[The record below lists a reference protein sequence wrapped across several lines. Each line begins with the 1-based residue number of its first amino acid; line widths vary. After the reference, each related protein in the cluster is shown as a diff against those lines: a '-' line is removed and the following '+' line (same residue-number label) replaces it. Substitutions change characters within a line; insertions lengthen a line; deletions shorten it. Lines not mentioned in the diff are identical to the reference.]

1 MSPFSSRSSASDV
14 LRGVDLHGR
23 TYLVTGANSG
33 LGLETVRA
41 LRAAGASVI
50 GAARTADKA
59 RAAFNEAGVEG
70 ATGIGLELA
79 DLASVRACVDE
90 LARENVKLD
99 AVLCNAGI
107 MALPKLEL
115 VQGVERQ
122 FFTNHVGHFTL
133 VMGILERGL
142 LKDDGRVVM
151 TSSDAHAYGQKKGL
165 DVSNLD
171 YHQGNYGPWLA
182 YGNSK
187 QANILFAKALQRR
200 VFAGSN
206 RRAVSLHPGVIAT
219 NLQRSMPWIMQ
230 VIFSNII
237 GPFFLK
243 NVGQGAATQ
252 VFLATRDYEMQAR
265 GYWADCNPAKC
276 LSAMESVELQDAVWE
291 ATEKLC
297 KL

>member
-122 FFTNHVGHFTL
+122 FFTGRRELNALTGFVEHQT
-133 VMGILERGL
+133 GL
-142 LKDDGRVVM
+142 
-151 TSSDAHAYGQKKGL
+151 
-165 DVSNLD
+165 
-171 YHQGNYGPWLA
+171 
-182 YGNSK
+182 
-187 QANILFAKALQRR
+187 I
-200 VFAGSN
+200 
-206 RRAVSLHPGVIAT
+206 
-219 NLQRSMPWIMQ
+219 
-230 VIFSNII
+230 
-237 GPFFLK
+237 
-243 NVGQGAATQ
+243 
-252 VFLATRDYEMQAR
+252 
-265 GYWADCNPAKC
+265 
-276 LSAMESVELQDAVWE
+276 
-291 ATEKLC
+291 
-297 KL
+297 